1 MKYPCQYLIKSR
13 PKNARNPPVDHFSLV
28 KPPNSS
34 GIVSRGSPPKQ
45 FRMAGHHFPH
55 QCDGENH
62 QSPIWKGLYHPCLV
76 ILYRYWWW
84 FMSLGL
90 PTSDVFSHGTHQF
103 LIIHIPSQSW
113 ASSSHCS
120 PKQFSANV
128 GDKARDAR
136 VRSHQICM
144 TPAGLVFET
153 KSVQPILVLDEKMAA
168 NQGWPCWSCHDH
180 LDHPT
185 FQYVSSGLS

>member
-1 MKYPCQYLIKSR
+1 MFF
-13 PKNARNPPVDHFSLV
+13 H
-28 KPPNSS
+28 
-34 GIVSRGSPPKQ
+34 
-45 FRMAGHHFPH
+45 M
-55 QCDGENH
+55 E
-62 QSPIWKGLYHPCLV
+62 
-76 ILYRYWWW
+76 
-84 FMSLGL
+84 
-90 PTSDVFSHGTHQF
+90 PTN
-103 LIIHIPSQSW
+103 LNIHIPSQSW

-168 NQGWPCWSCHDH
+168 NQG
-180 LDHPT
+180 
-185 FQYVSSGLS
+185 